1 LRARAETRRAGATLG
16 EFAIF
21 GWADEA
27 LTKRIIMV
35 RLTDTFFPPESPWRI
50 GIIEKRR
57 AGLAQ
62 AAFKN
67 GTLRNLR
74 DPPCCEK

>member
-1 LRARAETRRAGATLG
+1 
-16 EFAIF
+16 
-21 GWADEA
+21 
-27 LTKRIIMV
+27 MV